1 MEGRLCEKVL
11 VSIRPFLRRSTA
23 LTLVPIAVLV
33 TACSAFVGE
42 TPDDTRA
49 GSDGPSSTS
58 DDDPGSTTEPSSTGC
73 VRFTGDHSSP
83 IVTGALA
90 TDALHLSGEV
100 FICADEV
107 VIVAEGDLNEVA
119 AAAQLAAAV
128 AGPLLFPD
136 PRLAAELGRLDVGR
150 VHLVGDPEVNVP
162 SAAESVEHDVISA
175 VEWAKETLGTEDEV
189 RIPAVPD
196 SSTIVE
202 TVLAIDS
209 RNRVILPQSAPGTTT
224 SGPDP
229 DESEIVSGLAV
240 ATESTAVWMVDAAK
254 PQTILLAAAVG
265 RTLGASVVAIDGED
279 VLGYPEVG
287 VALNGRP
294 ADATRFIGG
303 APEASEWELAALAN
317 GQQVPGGGFHILP
330 RDQKRRYLA
339 YYGHPESEALG
350 ALGQQQ
356 GPAATLEA
364 MQDLIE
370 AYTGD
375 GAQVIPTFEMIASVA
390 SAGATDDGNYS
401 YEWPADTFR
410 PWVDFARENEMYVI
424 LDLQS
429 GRSDFLSQAV
439 RYEEP
444 LLEPHV
450 GLALDPEW
458 RLLPNQ
464 VHLEQ
469 IGSVEAAEVNE
480 VIDWLADLVRDN
492 GLPQKMLIVHQFQ
505 NRMIQNRQDLIDRP
519 EIQVIIQMDGEGSEP
534 QKDATWE
541 QLLRGADDAHWA
553 WGWKNFFVRDEG
565 GPPSPESTMGKEPSP
580 VYVSYQ

>member
-1 MEGRLCEKVL
+1 M
-11 VSIRPFLRRSTA
+11 RRSTA

-33 TACSAFVGE
+33 TACSTFVGE

-49 GSDGPSSTS
+49 GSDGPTSTS
-58 DDDPGSTTEPSSTGC
+58 DDDPGSTTEPSSAGC

-83 IVTGALA
+83 IDTGALA
-90 TDALHLSGEV
+90 TDALHLSGEA
-100 FICADEV
+100 FICADDV
-107 VIVAEGDLNEVA
+107 VIVTEGDLNEVA

-136 PRLAAELGRLDVGR
+136 PRLAAELGRLDARR
-150 VHLVGDPEVNVP
+150 VHLIGEPEVNVP
-162 SAAESVEHDVISA
+162 SGAERIEHDVISA
-175 VEWAKETLGTEDEV
+175 VEWAQVVLGTEDEV
-189 RIPAVPD
+189 RVPAVPD

-209 RNRVILPQSAPGTTT
+209 RSRVILPQVAPNTTTTT
-224 SGPDP
+224 SGPDL
-229 DESEIVSGLAV
+229 DETEIVSGLAV
-240 ATESTAVWMVDAAK
+240 ATESTSVWMVDAGK
-254 PQTILLAAAVG
+254 PRTILLAAAVG

-287 VALNGRP
+287 VALDGRP
-294 ADATRFIGG
+294 AGATRFIGG
-303 APEASEWELAALAN
+303 APEASGWELAALAN
-317 GQQVPGGGFHILP
+317 GQQLPGGGFYILP

-356 GPAATLEA
+356 GPAQTLEV
-364 MQDLIE
+364 MQDLVE

-390 SAGATDDGNYS
+390 SAGPTDDGNYS
-401 YEWPADTFR
+401 YEWPVETFR
-410 PWVDFARENEMYVI
+410 PWVDFAGENEMYVI
-424 LDLQS
+424 LDLQP
-429 GRSDFLSQAV
+429 GRSNFLSQAV
-439 RYEEP
+439 RYEE
-444 LLEPHV
+444 LLREPHV

-458 RLLPNQ
+458 RLLPDQ

-469 IGSVEAAEVNE
+469 IGSVEAAEVNG
-480 VIDWLADLVRDN
+480 VIDWVADLVRDN

-534 QKDATWE
+534 LKDATWGR
-541 QLLRGADDAHWA
+541 LLQGAEDAHWA